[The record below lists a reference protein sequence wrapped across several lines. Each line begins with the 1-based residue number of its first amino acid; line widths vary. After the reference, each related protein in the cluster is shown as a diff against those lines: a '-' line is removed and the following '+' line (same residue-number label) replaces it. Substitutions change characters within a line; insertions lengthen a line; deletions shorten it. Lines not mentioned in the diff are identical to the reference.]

1 MARTVYYAPQGE
13 LFRVGPYSS
22 SQVRQLLAAGRH
34 DQVDAVEDEFFDEML
49 VELSRLLGRRLGG
62 PLRIAETSGRSVRN
76 DEEPTVVSVG
86 PKGSLVVSYAS
97 RSLAADEDG
106 MIWLKRTFA
115 GRLSFVLD
123 PERRRGG

>member
-13 LFRVGPYSS
+13 LFRIGPYSS

-34 DQVDAVEDEFFDEML
+34 DQVDAVEDEFFDEM
-49 VELSRLLGRRLGG
+49 VAELSRLLGRRLAR
-62 PLRIAETSGRSVRN
+62 PLRIARSSRPLRN

-86 PKGSLVVSYAS
+86 PKGTLVVGYTS
-97 RSLAADEDG
+97 RTLAADEDG